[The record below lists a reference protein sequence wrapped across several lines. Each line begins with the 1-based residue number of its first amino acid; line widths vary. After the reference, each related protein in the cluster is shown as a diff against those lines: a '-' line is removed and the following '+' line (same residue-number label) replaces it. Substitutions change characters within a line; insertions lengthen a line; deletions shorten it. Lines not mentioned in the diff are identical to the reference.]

1 MIAAFVWLALAA
13 DVPAPRFFSIPT
25 LDLAGET
32 HRQTVVDREPGQYL
46 GHPTTLL
53 LEDGKTILCVYPK
66 GHGKGAIQYKRSAD
80 GGKTWSARLPTPKS
94 WETSLETPTIHRTVD
109 AQGRKRIVLF
119 SGLYP
124 IRSSISADDGAT
136 WSELQPIGEFGGIV
150 AMASVFERSGGLVAD
165 RTGGDLGGPNM
176 RPVPNGKGKY
186 AALFHDDGRY
196 FTNLPGKQT
205 KGFRV
210 YQTDSDDGGVTWGL
224 PRVIAAHPELHF
236 CEPGVLRS
244 ANGQFLHVLLR
255 ENSRQRNSFAIH
267 SSDAGATWT
276 DPFETG
282 AALTGDRHVG
292 VILPDGRHFISFR
305 DMAHHSP
312 TRGDWVALIG
322 GNFQAIA
329 DGSGLGGPKP
339 AYPSG
344 YRVRLMTNRKGT
356 DCAYPGVE
364 LLPDGTIVTT
374 SYGHWTKDEP
384 PYVVSVRLKVA
395 ELDARMSQRSA
406 GP

>member
-1 MIAAFVWLALAA
+1 MIAAFACWALAA
-13 DVPAPRFFSIPT
+13 DLPPRFFSIPT
-25 LDLAGET
+25 VDLAAET
-32 HRQTVVDREPGQYL
+32 HRQVVVDREPGQYL

-124 IRSSISADDGAT
+124 IRSSISTDDGAA

-150 AMASVFERSGGLVAD
+150 AMASVFERCGTDAKSGQ
-165 RTGGDLGGPNM
+165 
-176 RPVPNGKGKY
+176 GKY

-224 PRVIAAHPELHF
+224 PRVIAADPKLQL
-236 CEPGVLRS
+236 CEPGVVK
-244 ANGQFLHVLLR
+244 AKHGHFALLR
-255 ENSRQRNSFAIH
+255 ENSRQRNSLIMRTA
-267 SSDAGATWT
+267 DGGATWSWFSEV
-276 DPFETG
+276 DP
-282 AALTGDRHVG
+282 ALTGDRHVG
-292 VILPDGRHFISFR
+292 VKLPDGRFFISFR
-305 DMAHHSP
+305 DMAHDSP
-312 TRGDWVALIG
+312 TRGDWVAFIG
-322 GNFQAIA
+322 QSGEPELGIVDGFGNPRATF
-329 DGSGLGGPKP
+329 PP
-339 AYPSG
+339 A

-356 DCAYPGVE
+356 DCGYPGVE
-364 LLPDGTIVTT
+364 LLPDGTIVAT

-384 PYVVSVRLKVA
+384 PYIVSVRLKVA
-395 ELDARMSQRSA
+395 ELDARVPPR
-406 GP
+406 P